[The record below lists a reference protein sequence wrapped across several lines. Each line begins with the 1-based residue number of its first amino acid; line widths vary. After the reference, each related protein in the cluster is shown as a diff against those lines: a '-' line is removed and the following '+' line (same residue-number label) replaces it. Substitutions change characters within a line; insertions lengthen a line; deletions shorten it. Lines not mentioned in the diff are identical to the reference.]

1 MSKYL
6 LGIDNGS
13 TVTKAAIYDLHGNEI
28 AVSSCKTNLLFPA
41 PGFIERNMDELWE
54 ANVSVIRAVISDSG
68 IAPGSIAG
76 IGITGHGN
84 GIYLIDKKGNP
95 VCNGVVSTDVRAA
108 GYVSKWYSDGTFKKV
123 HPKTL
128 QNIYPGQP
136 VPLLA
141 WFKEHDPVILE
152 KTRWI
157 LMCKDYLRYCLTGGI
172 NVEITD
178 IAATNLIN
186 VIDKR
191 YDRELLSD
199 FGLED
204 IYDKL
209 PPIKYSTDICGHVT
223 KKAAGLTGLKEGT
236 PVAGGFIDIDA
247 CAVATGIVDEN
258 RMCVVAGTWSIN
270 EYISKKPVLSS
281 DIFLSS
287 VYCMDGYWLNMEG
300 SVTSASNL
308 EWFIEQFLGK
318 EKALTEEEGGSIY
331 RICDEMVSQV
341 DPEDSQ
347 IIFLPF
353 LFGTSS
359 GENEKACFIGMKGW
373 HTKSH
378 VIRAIYEGVVFSHL
392 YHINRL
398 LKHRARPEAVRISGG
413 ASRSKVWVRIFAD
426 ILQMPVEVVK
436 GTELGTFGAAICAG
450 VAANHFSSFKDA
462 VDSMLKVAY
471 ICTPSIEKM
480 EIYGEKYSLYKEAIR
495 LLRPLW
501 NKYK

>member
-1 MSKYL
+1 M
-6 LGIDNGS
+6 
-13 TVTKAAIYDLHGNEI
+13 
-28 AVSSCKTNLLFPA
+28 
-41 PGFIERNMDELWE
+41 
-54 ANVSVIRAVISDSG
+54 
-68 IAPGSIAG
+68 
-76 IGITGHGN
+76 
-84 GIYLIDKKGNP
+84 
-95 VCNGVVSTDVRAA
+95 
-108 GYVSKWYSDGTFKKV
+108 
-123 HPKTL
+123 
-128 QNIYPGQP
+128 Q
-136 VPLLA
+136 
-141 WFKEHDPVILE
+141 
-152 KTRWI
+152 
-157 LMCKDYLRYCLTGGI
+157 DYLRYCLTGGI